1 MSWEFYGKG
10 AFPGGSRVENLPAT
24 QEKQETRIQLLGPK
38 DPLEQAWQRTP
49 VFPSGECHGPRAWRA
64 PVQGLPRAMAEVI
77 ERTCAHTRKGGK
89 CFLPSSRLRRWTT
102 ELRAIKQERQKLD
115 TAEVSSG
122 EKLQNHSVGCGSR
135 GVPKGERVW
144 MVLR

>member
-1 MSWEFYGKG
+1 M
-10 AFPGGSRVENLPAT
+10 
-24 QEKQETRIQLLGPK
+24 
-38 DPLEQAWQRTP
+38 RTHK
-49 VFPSGECHGPRAWRA
+49 E
-64 PVQGLPRAMAEVI
+64 
-77 ERTCAHTRKGGK
+77 GGK
-89 CFLPSSRLRRWTT
+89 CFLLSSRLRRWTT
-102 ELRAIKQERQKLD
+102 ELRAIKQERQRLD